1 MDGDSL
7 GAYGLRIGGLDGA
20 RAWMQP
26 QSPDAPHL
34 RIHARA
40 ASPDL
45 RPSRIDA
52 DAADLRLL
60 GGGRLRARRGER
72 AVTYDLP
79 AVPPDEDLLHPYLAP
94 AAALVWRW
102 AGREALHA
110 GAFAGP
116 TGAIVVLGDRMAGK
130 STTLEWLSRAGVSI
144 VADDLAVIES
154 GRVLAGPRSIDL
166 RDSQASDLTTVR
178 GGDRRRATL
187 PGAPASAPL
196 KGVALLE
203 WGPHAEVSSIPLE
216 KRWAT
221 FAAHRM
227 YPGLDVDPVSLLRL
241 VTVPAL
247 RFVRPRSRASLEGVG
262 QALLEMLE

>member
-1 MDGDSL
+1 MNRDPL
-7 GAYGLRIGGLDGA
+7 GTYGLRIEGLDGA

-26 QSPDAPHL
+26 QSTDAPIL
-34 RIHARA
+34 RIHTRA
-40 ASPDL
+40 ASLDE
-45 RPSRIDA
+45 RPSHVDA

-72 AVTYDLP
+72 VATYDLP
-79 AVPPDEDLLHPYLAP
+79 AIPPDEDLLHPYLAP

-116 TGAIVVLGDRMAGK
+116 TGAIVLLGDRMAGK
-130 STTLEWLSRAGVSI
+130 STTLEWLSREGVSI

-154 GRVLAGPRSIDL
+154 GRVLAGPRTIDL
-166 RDSQASDLTTVR
+166 RDSTAADLTTVR
-178 GGDRRRATL
+178 DGERRRATL
-187 PGAPASAPL
+187 PAAPASAPL

-203 WGPHAEVSSIPLE
+203 WGADTDVSPIPLE
-216 KRWAT
+216 DRWST

-241 VTVPAL
+241 VTKPAL
-247 RFVRPRSRASLEGVG
+247 RFVRPRTRASLEKVG
-262 QALLEMLE
+262 QALLEMLD